1 MKEMME
7 EYGMTVMAVIMIMV
21 VIGVIP
27 KLKYIYLVGAEIF
40 LNAIGG

>member
-7 EYGMTVMAVIMIMV
+7 EYGMTVMAIAMIMV

-27 KLKYIYLVGAEIF
+27 KLKCIYLVGAEIF